1 VGSGYLGR
9 RAVKGQTLGDE
20 IELVSD
26 GDGLVVVGDQSA
38 VERFLDQTGLLPEAT
53 RFSLARLS
61 SVMRTGAEL
70 AETASEIAERS
81 AFYLKLTPESVE
93 RIRAAGGLMETDT
106 EGISH
111 IMLGVPG
118 KIGGWLQAED
128 GPSALLTNPAVLSGL
143 GGLMTQL
150 AQQAEAND
158 LKALLVRMDEK
169 LDDVRRAQR
178 NSVLAKL
185 QGAAA
190 TIEEAMILRERG
202 GDPETLWSKVSSTS
216 ETVHEVQS
224 AALLAL
230 GALAEKVEGK
240 RKTGELKKAT
250 QEIEQQVVIQF
261 AILGRCFELQD
272 QFAIVELDYVL
283 TTAPQH
289 LDGHRLGL
297 AETRRKRREEVLERT
312 TGLMKQMDAAGGIAN
327 ENILLHVRAARA
339 VVDNLNTTAAAI
351 EEFHEPLGIE
361 SGREKLDITPWS
373 EALRDPQQLKR
384 AGAEAGKA
392 AVVAGAVVGTAL
404 RVVGARNGPTGKA

>member
-1 VGSGYLGR
+1 
-9 RAVKGQTLGDE
+9 LGDE

-38 VERFLDQTGLLPEAT
+38 VERFLDQTGLLPDAI

-93 RIRAAGGLMETDT
+93 RIREAGGLMETDT

-128 GPSALLTNPAVLSGL
+128 GPGALLTNPAVLSGL

-150 AQQAEAND
+150 AQQTEAND

-178 NSVLAKL
+178 NAVLAKL

-202 GDPETLWSKVSSTS
+202 GDPEALWSKVSSTS

-240 RKTGELKKAT
+240 RKTGELRKAT
-250 QEIEQQVVIQF
+250 QEIEQQVAVQL

-283 TTAPQH
+283 ATAPQH

-297 AETRRKRREEVLERT
+297 GETRQKRREAVLERT
-312 TGLMKQMDAAGGIAN
+312 TSLMKRMDAAGGIAN

-339 VVDNLNTTAAAI
+339 VVDNLNATAAAI

-361 SGREKLDITPWS
+361 SGREELDVTRWS

-392 AVVAGAVVGTAL
+392 AVVAGAVVGIGL
-404 RVVGARNGPTGKA
+404 RAVGARNGPIGKA

>member
-1 VGSGYLGR
+1 M
-9 RAVKGQTLGDE
+9 GDE

-38 VERFLDQTGLLPEAT
+38 VERFLSQTGLLPDAS
-53 RFSLARLS
+53 RISLARLR

-70 AETASEIAERS
+70 AEIASEVAERS

-93 RIRAAGGLMETDT
+93 RIREAGGLMKTDT

-128 GPSALLTNPAVLSGL
+128 GPGALLTNPAVLSGL

-178 NSVLAKL
+178 DAVLAKL
-185 QGAAA
+185 HGAAA

-202 GDPETLWSKVSSTS
+202 GDPETLWSKVSATS

-240 RKTGELKKAT
+240 RKTGELKKTT
-250 QEIEQQVVIQF
+250 QEIEQQVAVQL

-283 TTAPQH
+283 ATAPQH

-297 AETRRKRREEVLERT
+297 AETRRQRREAVLERT
-312 TGLMKQMDAAGGIAN
+312 TSLMKQLDAAGGIVN
-327 ENILLHVRAARA
+327 ESILLHVRAARA

-361 SGREKLDITPWS
+361 SGREELDVVPWS
-373 EALRDPQQLKR
+373 EAIRDPQQLKR

-392 AVVAGAVVGTAL
+392 AVVTGAVVGIGL
-404 RVVGARNGPTGKA
+404 RVVGARNGSTGKA

>member
-1 VGSGYLGR
+1 M
-9 RAVKGQTLGDE
+9 GDE
-20 IELVSD
+20 IELISD

-38 VERFLDQTGLLPEAT
+38 VERFLSQTGLLPDASHI
-53 RFSLARLS
+53 SLARLR
-61 SVMRTGAEL
+61 SVMQTGAEL
-70 AETASEIAERS
+70 AEIASEVAERS

-93 RIRAAGGLMETDT
+93 RIREAGGLMKTDT

-118 KIGGWLQAED
+118 KIGGWLQAEN
-128 GPSALLTNPAVLSGL
+128 GPGALLTNPAVLSGL

-178 NSVLAKL
+178 DDVLAKL
-185 QGAAA
+185 HGAAA

-202 GDPETLWSKVSSTS
+202 GDPETLWAKVSATS
-216 ETVHEVQS
+216 ETVNQVQG

-240 RKTGELKKAT
+240 RKTGELKKTT
-250 QEIEQQVVIQF
+250 QEIERQVAVQL

-283 TTAPQH
+283 ATAPQR

-297 AETRRKRREEVLERT
+297 AETRLHRREAVLERT
-312 TGLMKQMDAAGGIAN
+312 TSLMKKLDAAGGIAN
-327 ENILLHVRAARA
+327 ENILLHAKAARA

-351 EEFHEPLGIE
+351 EEFHEPLGIK
-361 SGREKLDITPWS
+361 SGREELDVVPWS
-373 EALRDPQQLKR
+373 EAIRNPQQLKR

-392 AVVAGAVVGTAL
+392 AVVAGAVVGIGL
-404 RVVGARNGPTGKA
+404 RAVGARNGSAGKA

>member
-1 VGSGYLGR
+1 M
-9 RAVKGQTLGDE
+9 GDE

-38 VERFLDQTGLLPEAT
+38 VERFLGQTGLLTNAT

-61 SVMRTGAEL
+61 SVIRTGSDL

-81 AFYLKLTPESVE
+81 GFYLKLTPESVE
-93 RIRAAGGLMETDT
+93 RIREAGGLMPTDT

-118 KIGGWLQAED
+118 KIGGWLQAET
-128 GPSALLTNPAVLSGL
+128 GPGALVTNPAVLSGL

-169 LDDVRRAQR
+169 LDHVRRAQR
-178 NSVLAKL
+178 DAVLARL
-185 QGAAA
+185 HGAAA
-190 TIEEAMILRERG
+190 TIDEAMVLRERG
-202 GDPETLWSKVSSTS
+202 GDPETLWSKVNGTS

-230 GALAEKVEGK
+230 GALAEMVEGK

-250 QEIEQQVVIQF
+250 QEIEQQVAVQL

-283 TTAPQH
+283 ASAPKH

-297 AETRRKRREEVLERT
+297 AETRRKRRETVLERT
-312 TGLMKQMDAAGGIAN
+312 ASLMEQMDAAGNIAN
-327 ENILLHVRAARA
+327 DSILLHMRAARA

-351 EEFHEPLGIE
+351 EEFHKPLGIE
-361 SGREKLDITPWS
+361 SVREELEVTPWS

-384 AGAEAGKA
+384 AGTEAGKV
-392 AVVAGAVVGTAL
+392 AVVASAFVGIGIKAVSGRDSPGGA
-404 RVVGARNGPTGKA
+404 